1 MTTKEFQP
9 TLRTIN
15 AMRSEERMKTLQ
27 ELIALRDH
35 VAEVSSTL
43 LDMDKKFAMNHLLM
57 GS

>member
-9 TLRTIN
+9 TLRTVN
-15 AMRSEERMKTLQ
+15 SLRNEERMKTLQ